1 MGGRRS
7 RVVEVELR
15 ARGRV
20 TVGRRPD
27 VREARVVETDRSGTR
42 RRRSVEPHA
51 GAAVSAEDARTA
63 ATGGTARSV
72 VLAGV
77 VVAAVLG
84 ALPAFDMIAVADG
97 AEIQD
102 PDAGAAAAPGGLIDV
117 AGVWW
122 ILVGVLVAVAG
133 GYTAG
138 RLANRPEVDLG
149 PTPADAPDA
158 DEARRPPPAEI
169 APEGLGRWRRHG
181 RQDGRAASAGAA
193 LADPG

>member
-1 MGGRRS
+1 M
-7 RVVEVELR
+7 
-15 ARGRV
+15 A
-20 TVGRRPD
+20 
-27 VREARVVETDRSGTR
+27 ETDRSEIR

-51 GAAVSAEDARTA
+51 GPAVSAEDARTA

-77 VVAAVLG
+77 VVAAILG
-84 ALPAFDMIAVADG
+84 APPALDMIAVADG

-102 PDAGAAAAPGGLIDV
+102 PNAGAAAAPGGLIDV

-122 ILVGVLVAVAG
+122 ILVGVLVAIAG

-138 RLANRPEVDLG
+138 RLADRPEVDLG

-158 DEARRPPPAEI
+158 DQARHPPPAEL
-169 APEGLGRWRRHG
+169 APERPGRQRPSRAGGGRPGHRRADRWWRHG
-181 RQDGRAASAGAA
+181 R
-193 LADPG
+193 